1 MALIRNRE
9 AEQSAQ
15 DAIVLDLGDLR
26 READRLRRQAHEE
39 AERIRAD
46 ARAEAQ
52 RLTEGAEQRGY
63 EAGYQKGHAE
73 GLEAGR
79 KEGHEAALKQA
90 ESSLNQLQQAWVD
103 AAKQWDAE
111 RRDMLREARQSVLR
125 LAIRMA
131 EKIVRRVPAV
141 EPGIVQDQV
150 AAAIEHVA
158 RPCDV
163 TVRIHPDDRDLVQ
176 HAIPQ
181 AADQLGQGEHVT
193 LKEDNAIERGGCVI
207 DYGKGRIDAT
217 LGTQLDRL
225 VEALLPGEPGTDED
239 TQADEDTEVQED
251 TGAHEEAQ
259 ADAPAAG
266 HAADEDANKAN
277 HDAGADAPD
286 PHDESMPEGDPAPVT
301 ADQRA
306 ERRPGRE

>member
-39 AERIRAD
+39 AERIRAE

-63 EAGYQKGHAE
+63 EAGYNKGHAE

-79 KEGHEAALKQA
+79 KEGHDEALKQA
-90 ESSLNQLQQAWVD
+90 ESSLTQLQQAWVN

-111 RRDMLREARQSVLR
+111 RREMLREARQSVLR

-141 EPGIVQDQV
+141 EPRIVQDQV
-150 AAAIEHVA
+150 AAALEHVA

-163 TVRIHPDDRDLVQ
+163 TVRIHPEDRDLVE

-181 AADQLGQGEHVT
+181 AAEQLAHGEHVI
-193 LKEDNAIERGGCVI
+193 LKEDTSIERGGCVI

-225 VEALLPGEPGTDED
+225 VEALLPGESGTEEN
-239 TQADEDTEVQED
+239 TQAAQDIEANEN
-251 TGAHEEAQ
+251 AQ
-259 ADAPAAG
+259 ADAPAAA
-266 HAADEDANKAN
+266 HAVTEDANAAN
-277 HDAGADAPD
+277 HDANPDAPH
-286 PHDESMPEGDPAPVT
+286 PHDESTPSDPAPVT
-301 ADQRA
+301 PAQSA